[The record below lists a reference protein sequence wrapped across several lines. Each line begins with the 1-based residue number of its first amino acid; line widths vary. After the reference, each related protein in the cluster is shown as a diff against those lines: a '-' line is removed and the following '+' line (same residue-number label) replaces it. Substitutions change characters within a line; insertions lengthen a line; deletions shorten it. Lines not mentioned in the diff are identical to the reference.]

1 MGQTNNGDEFH
12 LKSHPIDQAGR
23 MEATNNGYFFKN

>member
-1 MGQTNNGDEFH
+1 MEMNLNFM
-12 LKSHPIDQAGR
+12 KSHPIDQAGR